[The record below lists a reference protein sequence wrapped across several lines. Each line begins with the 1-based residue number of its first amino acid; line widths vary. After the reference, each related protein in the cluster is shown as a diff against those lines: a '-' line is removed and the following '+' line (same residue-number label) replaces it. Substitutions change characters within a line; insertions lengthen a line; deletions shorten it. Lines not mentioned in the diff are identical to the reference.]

1 MTKYNNSSKQ
11 KLSKTRILIF
21 ILEVSLVA
29 LLLILWLVSDSIQ
42 KSKSLWILFL
52 YSFPSQFLIA
62 VVPHEPVFLYFS
74 KFYAPIIVTFVS
86 VSSTVLTELVNY
98 STFKFIVDL
107 KSFDKIKYSGF
118 VKKLIDIFNR
128 APFLALW
135 IAGFTPIPFYPF
147 RFLVVL
153 AHYPIHRYILAVF
166 LSRTPRFFLLA
177 LLGQAFKIPDYLL
190 AILFAALILVA
201 AAPILKKL
209 FFKKKQAIDPADKIT
224 VVTGRPTIPDTE
236 KDKIH
241 DTAN

>member
-1 MTKYNNSSKQ
+1 MTKYNNASKQ
-11 KLSKTRILIF
+11 KLSKTRIFIF
-21 ILEVSLVA
+21 VLEVSLVA
-29 LLLILWLVSDSIQ
+29 LLLILWLSSGSIQ

-118 VKKLIDIFNR
+118 VKKLIDIFNK

-153 AHYPIHRYILAVF
+153 AHYPIYRYIAVF

-190 AILFAALILVA
+190 VILFAVLILVA
-201 AAPILKKL
+201 AVPILKRL
-209 FFKKKQAIDPADKIT
+209 FFKKKQANDLTNEMPVNVET
-224 VVTGRPTIPDTE
+224 TIPDSE
-236 KDKIH
+236 KERIYE
-241 DTAN
+241 AVN